1 MRVVGCFLEYD
12 NKFVLVHRLPQKV
25 DGDTWGLP
33 SDKIKQGESDIDAMK
48 RELFEETGYQAD
60 DAELQLLSIDEF
72 VSPRGDPI
80 TYVTYHA
87 KLGTPHE
94 MVLEESA
101 PFRVS
106 MGFNKRSRRDGRL
119 DSRVA

>member
-1 MRVVGCFLEYD
+1 
-12 NKFVLVHRLPQKV
+12 
-25 DGDTWGLP
+25 
-33 SDKIKQGESDIDAMK
+33 MK